1 MASEDGEDCAMK
13 YLKEQQ
19 KNPSGP
25 RKTKPRCE
33 SDAAM
38 EYLKGQLA
46 KQKKTATGRTS
57 PKVPLPDYLKGI
69 RLQPPQTER
78 SPEPST
84 RTASNPN
91 SPGKIET
98 QVRDAYFSPGSDVR
112 KTLDLMQ
119 KVGAAPPAPPSH
131 GPLSPGGPGSSVGPG
146 PGVPRSASA
155 KRLRPQA
162 ASPTQ
167 CSQCSPPSPLSW
179 TTRSLRVPVQN
190 TPCPSSP
197 PGRSV
202 PSAFRELEL
211 EAKEGET
218 IAAVSAVAS
227 PPASWVKTYTDILEK
242 SQKSQGGPG
251 VRAARLESPVR
262 RVVPGGAVSKN
273 FQSGLVSPMQ
283 TWRSGR
289 PPPPPP
295 ATVVGPVPIDLV
307 SLTSGSLRLP
317 PGEEANPG
325 YHSARIRVPEA
336 IEVAKQE
343 TTETTETRDEVVD
356 PKRAKDEKSEKSG
369 NEDSRVALKVDS
381 QENAHHKDF
390 EASPRPRAALTP
402 CNFTGASTPNP
413 SPKKPWE
420 VMEVKSEKTLETPE
434 PTHENRPPCDKP
446 ELRSQP
452 RLAPSGAWSPAPG
465 FFSVHRDCMK
475 PVQHTVAET
484 TSTTSAGSGTGR
496 IQGISTCITPSVM
509 PCSTPP
515 MPMTPP
521 LPWHRV
527 TGFELKPGQP
537 GQTGQTC
544 FTREHTATSASA
556 RSAMAVSTPMTSA
569 TTHWLPPKVGVYRT
583 YSVTAAVPWFPKTEQ
598 RPWNPQQ
605 GSPLR
610 RRQINV

>member
-1 MASEDGEDCAMK
+1 MK

-57 PKVPLPDYLKGI
+57 PKAQRSWGGDISRQECGRVPEVIVTQNVL
-69 RLQPPQTER
+69 
-78 SPEPST
+78 

-91 SPGKIET
+91 SPAKIEAP

-131 GPLSPGGPGSSVGPG
+131 GPLSPGGPGPCVT
-146 PGVPRSASA
+146 RSASA
-155 KRLRPQA
+155 KRIRPQA
-162 ASPTQ
+162 AASPT
-167 CSQCSPPSPLSW
+167 SPPSPLSW
-179 TTRSLRVPVQN
+179 TTRSLRVPVQSA
-190 TPCPSSP
+190 PCPSSP

-202 PSAFRELEL
+202 CSGFRELEL

-218 IAAVSAVAS
+218 VAAVAS

-242 SQKSQGGPG
+242 SQKSQGGHG

-289 PPPPPP
+289 PPQPPP
-295 ATVVGPVPIDLV
+295 ATAPATIVGSVPIDLV

-325 YHSARIRVPEA
+325 YHSARIRVNEA
-336 IEVAKQE
+336 TEVKQE
-343 TTETTETRDEVVD
+343 TAEMTETRDEADAKSVKD
-356 PKRAKDEKSEKSG
+356 IKDAKDAKSIKSG
-369 NEDSRVALKVDS
+369 NEDSQVSMKDS
-381 QENAHHKDF
+381 QENAHPKDL
-390 EASPRPRAALTP
+390 EASPPPRAALTP

-420 VMEVKSEKTLETPE
+420 GTEIKSEKTLERTPE
-434 PTHENRPPCDKP
+434 QTHENRPPCEKP
-446 ELRSQP
+446 DLRSQP
-452 RLAPSGAWSPAPG
+452 RLVPSGAWSPAPG
-465 FFSVHRDCMK
+465 FFRVHRDCIK
-475 PVQHTVAET
+475 PVQHTIAET

-544 FTREHTATSASA
+544 FTREYTAASASA
-556 RSAMAVSTPMTSA
+556 RSAMATSTPTSA
-569 TTHWLPPKVGVYRT
+569 TTQWLPPKVGVYRT
-583 YSVTAAVPWFPKTEQ
+583 YSVTAAIPWFPKTEQ
-598 RPWNPQQ
+598 RSWNPQQ

-610 RRQINV
+610 RRQIKV